1 MKQVEYKIDGYEST
15 NLETLI
21 SDDEIQNF
29 LRLPDSDQE
38 IPILREAAIRMA
50 ERYMNRP
57 LTKQSGWVYANAHE
71 FRVPYTPITGSIAI
85 KSITDASDKPVIDY
99 SWDKVTNKV
108 KIDRLVQLPVTI
120 SIDFVKE
127 DIPLPAAI
135 KLAILKIAATEYEY
149 RESSIVGASVAEIPN
164 SASRILDLYSLPA
177 GGVY

>member
-1 MKQVEYKIDGYEST
+1 MKQVEYKVEFSDDVDF
-15 NLETLI
+15 ETLVKE
-21 SDDEIQNF
+21 DEIQNF

-57 LTKQSGWVYANAHE
+57 LTKQSGSVYANAHE

-108 KIDRLVQLPVTI
+108 KLDRLVQLPVTI

-127 DIPLPAAI
+127 EIPLPAAI
-135 KLAILKIAATEYEY
+135 KLAILKIVSTEYEL
-149 RESSIVGASVAEIPN
+149 REDSVIAASVVEIPN
-164 SASRILDLYSLPA
+164 TAARILDLYSLPA

>member
-38 IPILREAAIRMA
+38 IPILREAAIRIA

-57 LTKQSGWVYANAHE
+57 LTKQSGSVYANTHE
-71 FRVPYTPITGSIAI
+71 FRVPYTPITGYIAI
-85 KSITDASDKPVIDY
+85 KSITDVSDKPVSGY

-108 KIDRLVQLPVTI
+108 KLDRLVQLPVTI

-135 KLAILKIAATEYEY
+135 KLAILKIVSTEYEL
-149 RESSIVGASVAEIPN
+149 REDSVIAASVVEIPN
-164 SASRILDLYSLPA
+164 TAARILDLYSLPA